1 MMGSGMRLL
10 AASRSS
16 GEPVHRETPNHRGV
30 HIRAETAEDYAGI
43 TQVNRSA
50 FGGDDEARLVDL
62 LRQGIDVIASLVAVA
77 PSGEVV
83 GHIMFTRAAI
93 VAPDAGVQVASLAPM
108 AVAPSWQRQGV
119 GSKLVEQG
127 LGVCR
132 EAGYE
137 AVIVVGHP
145 SYYPRFGFTH
155 AVVRH
160 LTNLFAASEAFMG
173 LEFVPGALVQLD
185 TGQVVYPEAFNQL

>member
-1 MMGSGMRLL
+1 
-10 AASRSS
+10 
-16 GEPVHRETPNHRGV
+16 
-30 HIRAETAEDYAGI
+30 
-43 TQVNRSA
+43 
-50 FGGDDEARLVDL
+50 
-62 LRQGIDVIASLVAVA
+62 
-77 PSGEVV
+77 
-83 GHIMFTRAAI
+83 MFTRAAL
-93 VAPDAGVQVASLAPM
+93 VAPDAVIHVASLAPM

-119 GSKLVEQG
+119 GSKLVERG
-127 LGVCR
+127 LEVCR